1 MAINIISARNR
12 DPWQLSAAK
21 RLLKDFSGPY
31 VLELLSSLVVV
42 VFVLNFGLTYS
53 RTETSLAYAQVIAQV
68 LSLPHREYVQ
78 LRHDDEQVIFLSKI
92 LEY

>member
-1 MAINIISARNR
+1 MAIISSRNR

-21 RLLKDFSGPY
+21 LLLKDFSGPY
-31 VLELLSSLVVV
+31 VLELLSNLVVV
-42 VFVLNFGLTYS
+42 VFVFNFGLTYS
-53 RTETSLAYAQVIAQV
+53 RSETSLAYAQVIAQV
-68 LSLPHREYVQ
+68 LSLPHRVYVQ